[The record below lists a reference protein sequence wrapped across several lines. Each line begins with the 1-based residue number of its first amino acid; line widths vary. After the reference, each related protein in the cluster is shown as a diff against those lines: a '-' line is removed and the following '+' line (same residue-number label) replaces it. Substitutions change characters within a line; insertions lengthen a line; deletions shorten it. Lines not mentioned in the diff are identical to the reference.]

1 MTDQPATETPLDPEA
16 LQAFMEGVRGVVLTS
31 GDPGYDDARGIWNG
45 LIDRR
50 PALIVQCTGAAD
62 VVDAVNFAREQ
73 GLLLSVK
80 GGGHNVAGNA
90 VNDGGLVID
99 LSQMRGVHV
108 EPSTQTVRAQ
118 GGALWGDC
126 DRETQ
131 LFGLAVPGGV
141 VSTTGIAGLTLHGG
155 VGHLRRKHGLSI
167 DNLLSVDI
175 VTADGQ
181 LRRASATENEDLFW
195 AVRGAGS
202 NFGVVTSFEFQAH
215 PVGPMVMVGAV
226 FYPQEAARDVL
237 PAWRDYMASAPE
249 ELSSLA
255 FFWNVPPHEPFPP
268 EHHGKPVLIL
278 AGVYS
283 GSVEDG
289 EPVVQPLREL
299 AQPLIDLSGPWP
311 WLGLQSGFD
320 ALFPPGELRYWKS
333 RAFAALPEEA
343 IDEIADWA
351 ARRPTPLTDIT
362 IWHHGGAMSRVDE
375 TATAYAGRDA
385 PFLVTGEVSWTDPA
399 QSDEAIEWGRDF
411 WAAMG
416 RHSTGGLY
424 LNFPGLGEEK
434 EELVKAGYGAN
445 YERLA
450 ALKAK
455 YDPDNLFRMNLN
467 ITPASW
473 GPRPGGPRG
482 LRRQPS
488 CASTRGRLL
497 IPRGAA
503 GRLRPL
509 SPRAARLYT
518 RGTLTTEYVVVG
530 VGGVLNLA
538 LIA

>member
-1 MTDQPATETPLDPEA
+1 MAAVPALDAALDAEA
-16 LQAFMEGVRGVVLTS
+16 TRGFIERVRGTVLHP
-31 GDPGYDDARGIWNG
+31 GDADYDDARAIWNG

-50 PALIVQCTGAAD
+50 PALIVQCSGVAD
-62 VVDAVNFAREQ
+62 VVDAVDFAREQ
-73 GLLLSVK
+73 NLILSTR

-99 LSQMRGVHV
+99 LSQMRAVHV
-108 EPSTQTVRAQ
+108 DPSTRTVRAQ
-118 GGALWGDC
+118 GGANWGDC

-175 VTADGQ
+175 VTADGR

-202 NFGVVTSFEFQAH
+202 NFGVVTSFEFEAH
-215 PVGPMVMVGAV
+215 EVGPTVMVGAV
-226 FYPQEAARDVL
+226 FYPQDVGRAVL
-237 PAWRDYMASAPE
+237 AAWRDYMADAPE

-255 FFWNVPPHEPFPP
+255 FFWNVPAHEPFPP
-268 EHHGKPVLIL
+268 EHQGKPVLIV

-283 GSVEDG
+283 GSLEDG

-299 AQPLIDLSGPWP
+299 AEPMIDLSGPWP

-320 ALFPPGELRYWKS
+320 ALFPKGQLRYWKS
-333 RAFAALPEEA
+333 RALAELPEEA
-343 IDEIADWA
+343 IDEVADWA

-362 IWHHGGAMSRVDE
+362 IWHHGGAMSRVGE
-375 TATAYAGRDA
+375 TETAYAGRDA
-385 PFLVTGEVSWTDPA
+385 PFLVTGEVSWTDPS
-399 QSDEAIEWGRDF
+399 QTDEAIAWGRDF

-434 EELVKAGYGAN
+434 DALVRAGYGAN

-450 ALKAK
+450 ELKAK
-455 YDPDNLFRMNLN
+455 YDPANLFRMNLN
-467 ITPASW
+467 IA
-473 GPRPGGPRG
+473 PRG
-482 LRRQPS
+482 
-488 CASTRGRLL
+488 
-497 IPRGAA
+497 
-503 GRLRPL
+503 
-509 SPRAARLYT
+509 
-518 RGTLTTEYVVVG
+518 
-530 VGGVLNLA
+530 
-538 LIA
+538 

>member
-1 MTDQPATETPLDPEA
+1 MASQLTTEATFDPEA
-16 LQAFMEGVRGVVLTS
+16 RQAFIESVRGVVLTP
-31 GDPGYDDARGIWNG
+31 DDTAYDDARAIWNG
-45 LIDRR
+45 LIDRK

-62 VVDAVNFAREQ
+62 VVDAVNFAREH
-73 GLLLSVK
+73 GLLLSIK

-108 EPSTQTVRAQ
+108 DPSTKTVRAQ

-181 LRRASATENEDLFW
+181 LCRASANENEDLFW

-215 PVGPMVMVGAV
+215 LVGPTVMVGAV
-226 FYPQEAARDVL
+226 FYPQEAAREVL
-237 PAWRDYMASAPE
+237 PAWRDYMAVAPD

-268 EHHGKPVLIL
+268 EHHGAPVVIV

-289 EPVVQPLREL
+289 EPVVHPLRQL
-299 AQPLIDLSGPWP
+299 AEPLVDLSGPWP

-333 RAFAALPEEA
+333 RAFADLPDQA
-343 IDEIADWA
+343 IDEIADWG

-362 IWHHGGAMSRVDE
+362 LWHHGGAMSRIDE
-375 TATAYAGRDA
+375 SATAYAGRDA

-434 EELVKAGYGAN
+434 EELVRAGYGAN
-445 YERLA
+445 YEQLA
-450 ALKAK
+450 ELKAK
-455 YDPDNLFRMNLN
+455 YDPGNLFRMNLN
-467 ITPASW
+467 ITPAS
-473 GPRPGGPRG
+473 
-482 LRRQPS
+482 
-488 CASTRGRLL
+488 
-497 IPRGAA
+497 
-503 GRLRPL
+503 
-509 SPRAARLYT
+509 
-518 RGTLTTEYVVVG
+518 
-530 VGGVLNLA
+530 
-538 LIA
+538 

>member
-1 MTDQPATETPLDPEA
+1 MTDLPATETPLDPEA

-62 VVDAVNFAREQ
+62 VVDAVNFARER

-108 EPSTQTVRAQ
+108 EPSTQTVRVQ

-126 DRETQ
+126 DREAQ

-167 DNLLSVDI
+167 DSLVSVDI
-175 VTADGQ
+175 VTADGR
-181 LRRASATENEDLFW
+181 LRRASATDNEDLFW

-202 NFGVVTSFEFQAH
+202 NFGVVTSFEFRAH

-255 FFWNVPPHEPFPP
+255 FFWNVPPGEPFPS

-320 ALFPPGELRYWKS
+320 ALFPSGDLRYWKS

-343 IDEIADWA
+343 IEEIAEWA

-375 TATAYAGRDA
+375 AATAYAGRDA

-399 QSDEAIEWGRDF
+399 QSDEAIKWGRDF

-424 LNFPGLGEEK
+424 LNFPGLGEEN

-445 YERLA
+445 YEQLA
-450 ALKAK
+450 VLKAK

-467 ITPASW
+467 ITPAS
-473 GPRPGGPRG
+473 
-482 LRRQPS
+482 
-488 CASTRGRLL
+488 
-497 IPRGAA
+497 
-503 GRLRPL
+503 
-509 SPRAARLYT
+509 
-518 RGTLTTEYVVVG
+518 
-530 VGGVLNLA
+530 
-538 LIA
+538 